1 MRFFNNL
8 FVVLLALTAPAIAAV
23 TASGIVSDSATGALL
38 NAVKIYCPSPICST
52 TSNSSGAFT
61 LTIPS
66 TEIVSSIAAPATMK
80 IFYNPARNYFYSQDA
95 EKIFVEVR
103 NAKGETVNGDK
114 LSSGNYFASCQYGAF
129 KFLNVV
135 GKDQVFSF
143 SAGIR
148 NGTTSGLAKTAAITS
163 VIANFTLTGY
173 NPATA
178 TLTVGQNNLVK
189 MKAIPPSG
197 STVNVNIG
205 IAPVDTLKSNITI
218 P

>member
-8 FVVLLALTAPAIAAV
+8 LVVLLALTASAMSAV
-23 TASGIVSDSATGALL
+23 TASGIVSDSATGAPL
-38 NAVKIYCPSPICST
+38 NTVKIKCTSPICST
-52 TSNSSGAFT
+52 SSALDGSFT
-61 LTIPS
+61 VTIPT
-66 TEIVSSIAAPATMK
+66 TEIIPFAAKPVTMK
-80 IFYNPARNYFYSQDA
+80 IFYDPARNYFYSQDA
-95 EKIFVEVR
+95 EKISVEVR

-114 LSSGNYFASCQYGAF
+114 LSPGNYFASCRYGAF
-129 KFLNVV
+129 KFLNLA

-143 SAGIR
+143 GAGNSSGTE
-148 NGTTSGLAKTAAITS
+148 NGFAKTAAITS
-163 VIANFTLTGY
+163 VVATFTLNGY

-178 TLTVGQNNLVK
+178 TLSVGQNNLVK
-189 MKAIPPSG
+189 MSVVPPAG